1 MKEPVSW
8 CGAITS
14 VQPLQRS
21 VGGSA
26 PPSVTSLVLGCEE
39 RTHCIFALDSTCA
52 ARLALD
58 ALPPQG
64 LHICG

>member
-1 MKEPVSW
+1 MFKHCNIVLEEE
-8 CGAITS
+8 
-14 VQPLQRS
+14 
-21 VGGSA
+21 
-26 PPSVTSLVLGCEE
+26 PPSITALALGCEA